1 MPLQLPDRKP
11 HATPQFNANPK
22 MAKKTRV
29 ADTVAG
35 AIGAMVDAAKPPP
48 DVPKHVTLRACDVPF
63 WSGIVRARARDE
75 WTDADLVLAA
85 QLARCQ
91 SDIETEQQLIYLE
104 GTVIPNDRGTMV
116 TNPRFRAVNELK
128 QSQLAT
134 VRALAMNA
142 TAKADSRDIAKR
154 RAVFHGAQVARE
166 SLSEDDLIPH

>member
-1 MPLQLPDRKP
+1 
-11 HATPQFNANPK
+11 

-29 ADTVAG
+29 ADTVSG

-154 RAVFHGAQVARE
+154 RAVFHGAQTARE
-166 SLSEDDLIPH
+166 SLTEDDLIPH